1 MIKQARL
8 KRVRCEPIY
17 KFGVQVPRDSREAR
31 YLEKK
36 ESHTHWAGTERV
48 EINQSFS
55 YNILKT

>member
-8 KRVRCEPIY
+8 KRIRHDPIY
-17 KFGVQVPRDSREAR
+17 KFGVQVPRDSREAC

-36 ESHTHWAGTERV
+36 EGHTHWAGAERV
-48 EINQSFS
+48 EINQLFD